1 MGFAYLC
8 KLAIGEVFEQ
18 GGLAH
23 GAISDQD
30 VSKLVVE
37 DWLDHRCCCFYS
49 GTRGL
54 NLLSVQAISGD
65 DFCDLS
71 ADHFLATCRFRF
83 RTVTHTQIVHSHSV
97 GTAGTCFSVTQISLS
112 ILSGTQLPPQSGGT
126 CFFFSSSV
134 KITDRRPPWTKTIAL
149 M

>member
-37 DWLDHRCCCFYS
+37 DWLDHRCCCCWFYS

-54 NLLSVQAISGD
+54 NLLSVQAI
-65 DFCDLS
+65 S

-97 GTAGTCFSVTQISLS
+97 GTAGSCFSATQISLS